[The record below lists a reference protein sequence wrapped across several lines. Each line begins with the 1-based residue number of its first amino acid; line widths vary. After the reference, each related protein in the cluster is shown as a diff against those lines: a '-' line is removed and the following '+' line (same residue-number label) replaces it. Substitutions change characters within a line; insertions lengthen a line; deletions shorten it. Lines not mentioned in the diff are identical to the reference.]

1 MMPLPTSVP
10 SAHLHFPTLDL
21 WFSWRLMRRVW
32 ETSRAE
38 FCLEVDKSECVL
50 GISTGAA
57 GSLLQLW
64 KCNVPHA
71 HWTYHWRSY
80 AASDSTGWTPLTPS
94 LPQPVKFRAEWCANN
109 IFSSS
114 VTLIFNSMRFEGDPF
129 TCPCEKRR
137 QEDLRV
143 SDFTRL
149 WVDFKWNHGSEGVK
163 LEPDLACSV
172 CLLGSPL
179 CVGFAPPIIHKTI
192 DQRSPA
198 KLSSLECHQ
207 ILTGH

>member
-10 SAHLHFPTLDL
+10 SAHLHFRTLDL

-38 FCLEVDKSECVL
+38 FCLDVDKSGCVL

-80 AASDSTGWTPLTPS
+80 AASDSAGWIPLTPS
-94 LPQPVKFRAEWCANN
+94 LPQPVKFPGWMVHRCACKQYIFQSCN
-109 IFSSS
+109 IYFQFCAFWGRSFYMP
-114 VTLIFNSMRFEGDPF
+114 VWKKKT
-129 TCPCEKRR
+129 KR
-137 QEDLRV
+137 LK
-143 SDFTRL
+143 S
-149 WVDFKWNHGSEGVK
+149 FKFHTFMGWFQMKSWQWRG
-163 LEPDLACSV
+163 
-172 CLLGSPL
+172 
-179 CVGFAPPIIHKTI
+179 
-192 DQRSPA
+192 
-198 KLSSLECHQ
+198 
-207 ILTGH
+207 